1 MEEKMRKIVLSM
13 MLSLDGKTARPD
25 GNLDWFLTDREFEDE
40 MLSLLRSVDGM
51 LFGRRSYELLAD
63 YWPTADQPGAPEAP
77 GGFTSKER
85 GRELARLMNTLPKL
99 VVSTTLK
106 QLPWGPARLIASDL
120 AGEIRRL
127 KAESGKDLVLF
138 AGAGL
143 ARTFMQ
149 LDLLD
154 EWRLMLH
161 PIALGAG
168 LELFAPPLP
177 ERALRLLEA
186 RAFSSGV
193 VLLRYA
199 RSRL

>member
-1 MEEKMRKIVLSM
+1 
-13 MLSLDGKTARPD
+13 ML
-25 GNLDWFLTDREFEDE
+25 
-40 MLSLLRSVDGM
+40 
-51 LFGRRSYELLAD
+51 
-63 YWPTADQPGAPEAP
+63 
-77 GGFTSKER
+77 
-85 GRELARLMNTLPKL
+85 
-99 VVSTTLK
+99 
-106 QLPWGPARLIASDL
+106 ASDL
-120 AGEIRRL
+120 AGEVRRL

-143 ARTFMQ
+143 ARTFVE

-161 PIALGAG
+161 PIMLGAG

-177 ERALRLLEA
+177 ERTLRLLET

-199 RSRL
+199 RSSAL